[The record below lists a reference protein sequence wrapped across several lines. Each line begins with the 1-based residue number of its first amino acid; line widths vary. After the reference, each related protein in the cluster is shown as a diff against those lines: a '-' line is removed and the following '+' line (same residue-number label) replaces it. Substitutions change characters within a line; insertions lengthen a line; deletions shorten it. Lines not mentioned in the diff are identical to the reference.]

1 MEIENNEA
9 SIYLDD
15 EDNLELIKG
24 DDILSDENVV
34 FRIADGHTI
43 INKRERLSIAQLQVF
58 TQEITYGLDIM

>member
-43 INKRERLSIAQLQVF
+43 INKRERLSIAQL
-58 TQEITYGLDIM
+58 